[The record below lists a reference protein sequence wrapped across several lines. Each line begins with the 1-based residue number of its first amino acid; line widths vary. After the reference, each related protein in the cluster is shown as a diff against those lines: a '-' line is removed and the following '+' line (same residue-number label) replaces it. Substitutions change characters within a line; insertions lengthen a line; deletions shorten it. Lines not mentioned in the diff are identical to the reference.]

1 MQSEIIKELYT
12 NFVESSELPR
22 KYHLLCDRIS
32 ANTKDI
38 KKVMKKKHRKKLD
51 MIVDDYEEII
61 TITGDNAFVDGFS
74 FAVQLMSEAYGH
86 K

>member
-1 MQSEIIKELYT
+1 MQEIIKDLYY

-32 ANTKDI
+32 ANDKDL
-38 KKVMKKKHRKKLD
+38 KKIIKKKHRKKLE
-51 MIVDDYEEII
+51 MIIEDYEEII
-61 TITGDNAFVDGFS
+61 TITTDNAFIDGFS

>member
-1 MQSEIIKELYT
+1 MPEIIKDLYY

-32 ANTKDI
+32 ANDKDL
-38 KKVMKKKHRKKLD
+38 KKIIKKKHRKKLE
-51 MIVDDYEEII
+51 MIIEDYEEII
-61 TITGDNAFVDGFS
+61 SITTDNAFVDGFS
-74 FAVQLMSEAYGH
+74 FAVQLMSEAYVH

>member
-1 MQSEIIKELYT
+1 MPEIIKDLYY

-32 ANTKDI
+32 ANEKFL
-38 KKVMKKKHRKKLD
+38 KKIIKKKHIQKLE
-51 MIVDDYEEII
+51 MIVEDYEEII
-61 TITGDNAFVDGFS
+61 TITTDNAFIDGFS

-86 K
+86 KN

>member
-1 MQSEIIKELYT
+1 MPEIIKDLYY

-32 ANTKDI
+32 ANDKDL
-38 KKVMKKKHRKKLD
+38 KKIIKKKHRKKLE
-51 MIVDDYEEII
+51 MIIEDYEEII
-61 TITGDNAFVDGFS
+61 TITTDNAFIDGFS

>member
-1 MQSEIIKELYT
+1 MPEIIKDLYY

-32 ANTKDI
+32 ANEKHL
-38 KKVMKKKHRKKLD
+38 KKIIKKKHIQKLE
-51 MIVDDYEEII
+51 MIVEDYEEII
-61 TITGDNAFVDGFS
+61 TITTDNAFIDGFS

-86 K
+86 KN

>member
-1 MQSEIIKELYT
+1 MPEIIKDLYY

-32 ANTKDI
+32 ANDKDLKNI
-38 KKVMKKKHRKKLD
+38 IKKKHRKKLE
-51 MIVDDYEEII
+51 MIIEDYEEII
-61 TITGDNAFVDGFS
+61 TITTDNAFIDGFS

>member
-1 MQSEIIKELYT
+1 MPEIIKDLYY

-32 ANTKDI
+32 ANDKDL
-38 KKVMKKKHRKKLD
+38 KKIIKKKHRKKLE
-51 MIVDDYEEII
+51 MIIEDYEEII
-61 TITGDNAFVDGFS
+61 SITTDNAFVDGFS

>member
-1 MQSEIIKELYT
+1 MPEIIKDLYY

-32 ANTKDI
+32 ANTKDL
-38 KKVMKKKHRKKLD
+38 KKVMKKKHIKKLE
-51 MIVDDYEEII
+51 MIVEDYEEII
-61 TITGDNAFVDGFS
+61 TITTDNAFIDGFS

>member
-1 MQSEIIKELYT
+1 MPEIIKDLYY

-32 ANTKDI
+32 ANDKDL
-38 KKVMKKKHRKKLD
+38 KKIMKKKHRKKLE
-51 MIVDDYEEII
+51 MIIEDYEEII
-61 TITGDNAFVDGFS
+61 TISTDNAFIDGFS